1 MKYQWLVLA
10 GGLCLAACGGSSDS
24 DEEVDFAAYD
34 DAALV
39 ALAEEGAYQ
48 QVIDII
54 NGQEELGIADK
65 QDYLLMAQIYNDV
78 LDGVGAEVAI
88 EKARDAGASEDET
101 AVALSRA
108 FLAQR
113 KEKKALAALE
123 GMSLDSDAAYQAL
136 LIQGDIARDSGDVE
150 AAKGFF
156 LSAID
161 QHPDSYDGYLGLAS
175 IALAEGKLE
184 IAETYANEAAAR
196 IEDDTVIR
204 HVQGSIARYQGRME
218 DAVAYLKQ
226 SIMLKPSNVLA
237 LLELAGVYIDMG
249 RTEEASVELD
259 KVYAITPE
267 NPMAYYLSALILAQ
281 QGKSQDAEYL
291 LLRTGDIT
299 KDYPP
304 ASRVYGHVAFK
315 LGKFST
321 ARPYLERFLRV
332 MPSDRL
338 TRLALVECLSRRGEP
353 TLAVRTLA
361 PLLSDDSTDIEAF
374 MQAAG
379 AEGALGHVVEAR
391 KHLEKALDLA
401 LKQERQDLVEL
412 LTRRLA
418 LSRFV
423 TGDQEAAMAAL
434 KDMYQDNSAD
444 LTSLTL
450 LANMQLDQGDT
461 EGLAES
467 VAKIRALDA
476 QSALASNL
484 EGSMAYRQRDL
495 EGALDHF
502 NTALS
507 VQPDYDSALK
517 NRSLALLGL
526 RRFEEAR
533 VDIEALQEKVPD
545 DPQLRA
551 MYGRV
556 LFELGDVRAA
566 LEELKIAEGMMPRS
580 AIVATDHALALSS
593 LGYLSS
599 AISQAQKARRL
610 AVGDEGLV
618 AYIDDMVS
626 TWQVQVTERQALAA
640 EETAKQREKARE
652 AQAER
657 DAQRKKILEENS
669 VSKPDGDE
677 ETDADEKPDQKKSE
691 EDNPDEGE
699 ADENSDENPD
709 DR

>member
-1 MKYQWLVLA
+1 MKYHWLLLA
-10 GGLCLAACGGSSDS
+10 GGLCLAACGGSGES
-24 DEEVDFAAYD
+24 DEEEDFAAYD

-39 ALAEEGAYQ
+39 ALVEKGAYQ

-88 EKARDAGASEDET
+88 EKARDAGATDEET

-113 KEKKALAALE
+113 RENAALAALDDV
-123 GMSLDSDAAYQAL
+123 SLNSDEAYQAL
-136 LIQGDIARDSGDVE
+136 LIRADIARDSGDAE
-150 AAKGFF
+150 AAKVFF
-156 LSAID
+156 QDAIEQD
-161 QHPDSYDGYLGLAS
+161 PDSYNGYLGLAS
-175 IALAEGKLE
+175 MSLAEGKLD
-184 IAETYANEAAAR
+184 IAENYASEAAAR
-196 IEDDTVIR
+196 IKGDTVVR
-204 HVQGSIARYQGRME
+204 HVQGSIARYQGRMA
-218 DAVAYLKQ
+218 DAIDYLKQ
-226 SIMLKPSNVLA
+226 SLKLKPGNVLA

-249 RTEEASVELD
+249 RTEDASVELD
-259 KVYAITPE
+259 KVYAIMPE

-281 QGKSQDAEYL
+281 QGKTQEAEYL

-299 KDYPP
+299 RDYPP
-304 ASRVYGHVAFK
+304 AARAYGHVAFK

-361 PLLSDDSTDIEAF
+361 PLLSEGSTDIEAF

-379 AEGALGHVVEAR
+379 AEGALGHVVKAR
-391 KHLEKALDLA
+391 QHLVKARDLA
-401 LKQERQDLVEL
+401 VKQEKHDLVEL

-434 KDMYQDNSAD
+434 KEMYSEDSSD

-461 EGLAES
+461 EGLADS
-467 VAKIRALDA
+467 IAKIRTLDA

-484 EGSMAYRQRDL
+484 EGSMAYRQRDM
-495 EGALDHF
+495 EGALDYF
-502 NTALS
+502 NAALLA
-507 VQPDYDSALK
+507 QPDYDSALK
-517 NRSLALLGL
+517 NRSLAFLGL
-526 RRFEEAR
+526 GRFEEAR
-533 VDIEALQEKVPD
+533 ADIEALREKVPD

-626 TWQVQVTERQALAA
+626 NWQVQVAERQALAA
-640 EETAKQREKARE
+640 EETAKQRAKARE
-652 AQAER
+652 AQAELE
-657 DAQRKKILEENS
+657 AKRKKLLEENS
-669 VSKPDGDE
+669 VSGPEDGSAEAAKSDDKAGDE
-677 ETDADEKPDQKKSE
+677 T
-691 EDNPDEGE
+691 
-699 ADENSDENPD
+699 DENPD
-709 DR
+709 ENPDEEDPDENPDSN